1 MLIFPRK
8 YGDLSAASQNI
19 VPLHSFRL
27 DLAQSP
33 ATKSGHSQAEM
44 EFELTERL
52 DLGVSEMGVIG
63 RQVSVS
69 DADGLVL
76 GVGIVGYN

>member
-1 MLIFPRK
+1 
-8 YGDLSAASQNI
+8 
-19 VPLHSFRL
+19 
-27 DLAQSP
+27 
-33 ATKSGHSQAEM
+33 M
-44 EFELTERL
+44 EFELAEQL
-52 DLGVSEMGVIG
+52 DLGVSAKGVIG

>member
-1 MLIFPRK
+1 MLIFVRK
-8 YGDLSAASQNI
+8 SGDLSTVTPHIA
-19 VPLHSFRL
+19 PLHNFRL

-33 ATKSGHSQAEM
+33 GTKSGHIQAEM
-44 EFELTERL
+44 EFELTEQL
-52 DLGVSEMGVIG
+52 DLGVSAKGVIG
-63 RQVSVS
+63 RQVTVS

>member
-1 MLIFPRK
+1 MLIFSRK
-8 YGDLSAASQNI
+8 YGDLSTATPHIA
-19 VPLHSFRL
+19 PLHNFRL

-33 ATKSGHSQAEM
+33 ATKCGHSQAEM
-44 EFELTERL
+44 EFELAEQL
-52 DLGVSEMGVIG
+52 DLGVSAKGVVG
-63 RQVSVS
+63 RQVTVS